1 MVDSFKTAYAK
12 KEVTY
17 GTDAVPTALANAVLT
32 RNFQGKPVEVDT
44 IERNL
49 DVPSKGASPVAIANE
64 RQTFSYEVELQGSG
78 TAGTAPAWM
87 ELLEG
92 CGMVAPAITAGV
104 RAEQKFAAIGAN
116 LSSLTHYWYTGN
128 QRRRALGCRGSITS
142 ISAVAGS
149 YPFIGLSWMGMLPS
163 GSAFDAVGMGGAP
176 DYARWK
182 DPVEVNTV
190 NTDFLL
196 DGYAAPL
203 RSFVLQDN
211 ANIALRA
218 LVGKN
223 YVNRGNHRM
232 AGTIIIEEPEQA
244 TKDYLAKLRT
254 GDKISTQ
261 LIHGTVAGRIVQI
274 DASYLQI
281 TNIDETEEDDVAMF
295 SIDVLLTVN
304 AGQDDILLT
313 AK

>member
-1 MVDSFKTAYAK
+1 MVDSYNTAYGK
-12 KEVTY
+12 KETVY
-17 GTDAVPTALANAVLT
+17 GTDAVPTAAANAILT
-32 RNFQGKPVEVDT
+32 RNFQGSPIEVDT

-49 DVPSKGASPVAIANE
+49 DVPSRGASPIGIANE
-64 RQTFSYEVELQGSG
+64 RQSFSYEVELQGSG

-92 CGMVAPAITAGV
+92 CGMASPVITAATK
-104 RAEQKFAAIGAN
+104 AEQKFAAIGAN

-128 QRRRALGCRGSITS
+128 QRRRALGCRGAITS

-149 YPFIGLSWMGMLPS
+149 YPFLGLSWMGMLPS
-163 GSAFDAVGMGGAP
+163 ASPFDATPMGAAP
-176 DYARWK
+176 DYTRWK

-190 NTDFLL
+190 NTDFTL

-211 ANIALRA
+211 ATIALRA
-218 LVGKN
+218 LVGSN
-223 YVNRGNHRM
+223 YINRGNHRM
-232 AGTIIIEEPEQA
+232 TGKIVIEEPPVA
-244 TKDYLAKLRT
+244 TKDYLTSLRN
-254 GDKISTQ
+254 GAKISTQ
-261 LIHGTVAGRIVQI
+261 LVHGIVAGKIVQI

-281 TNIDETEEDDVAMF
+281 TNIAETSEDDIAMF
-295 SIDVLLTVN
+295 ELDVVLTIN
-304 AGQDDILLT
+304 AGQDDILIT

>member
-1 MVDSFKTAYAK
+1 MVDSYNTAYAK

-17 GTDAVPTALANAVLT
+17 GTDPVPTALLNAVLT
-32 RNFQGKPVEVDT
+32 RNFQGTPLEVDT

-49 DVPSKGASPVAIANE
+49 DVPSRGASPIGTSNE
-64 RQTFSYEVELQGSG
+64 RQAFSYEVELQGAG

-92 CGMVAPAITAGV
+92 CGMAAPAITAGTK
-104 RAEQKFAAIGAN
+104 AEQKFAAIGAN

-128 QRRRALGCRGSITS
+128 QRRRAFGCRGAITS

-149 YPFIGLSWMGMLPS
+149 YPFIGLSWLGILPTAS
-163 GSAFDAVGMGGAP
+163 PFDATAMGAAP
-176 DYARWK
+176 DYTRWK
-182 DPVEVNTV
+182 DPIEVNTV

-203 RSFVLQDN
+203 RSFTLQDN
-211 ANIALRA
+211 ATITKRA
-218 LVGKN
+218 LVGKD
-223 YVNRGNHRM
+223 YINRGNHRM
-232 AGTIIIEEPEQA
+232 TGKIIIEAPEQA
-244 TKDYLAKLRT
+244 TKDYLATLRNGT
-254 GDKISTQ
+254 KISTQ

-281 TNIDETEEDDVAMF
+281 TNIAETSEDDVSMF
-295 SIDVLLTVN
+295 DIDVLLTIN
-304 AGQDDILLT
+304 AGQDDILIT